1 VEGIVE
7 MNKQTSDMGEQAAD
21 YLKDARA
28 SAVDAV
34 ADVADRADQAA
45 TRLGNVAVNFA
56 DKAKARL
63 DNAADYVREFDVD
76 AMVDDVK
83 RYAKSNPVP
92 MLLGALAVG
101 FLAGRMLRRD

>member
-1 VEGIVE
+1 
-7 MNKQTSDMGEQAAD
+7 MNKQTSDMGDQATD

-28 SAVDAV
+28 SAADAV
-34 ADVADRADQAA
+34 ADVAERADQAA
-45 TRLGNVAVNFA
+45 SRISQGAVNFA

-63 DNAADYVREFDVD
+63 DNAAEYVREFDVD

-92 MLLGALAVG
+92 MLIGALAVG